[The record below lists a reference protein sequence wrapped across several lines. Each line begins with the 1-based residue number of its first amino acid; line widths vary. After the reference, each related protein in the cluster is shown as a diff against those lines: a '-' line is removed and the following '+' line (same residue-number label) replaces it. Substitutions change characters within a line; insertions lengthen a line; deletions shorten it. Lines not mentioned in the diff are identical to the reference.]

1 MGVIAIGVVQFPYHT
16 KIGSRAF
23 HKLAVRFKA
32 ICEHAEEQYVVCYCL
47 YSCRPSSGDANLIF
61 ISPDVKH

>member
-16 KIGSRAF
+16 KIGSRAL

-32 ICEHAEEQYVVCYCL
+32 VCEHAEEQYVVCYCL
-47 YSCRPSSGDANLIF
+47 HSCNLAKGIIPSAF
-61 ISPDVKH
+61 R